1 MDLYASGGFITQCRP
16 MLALHIPALSPT
28 RRKEET
34 KTSTQEPYIYGSSYI
49 SFYFYRPF
57 STAVASNFALI
68 PSESDSDNDND
79 DDDNNKNCH
88 DPLTELF
95 SEILE
100 NLK

>member
-1 MDLYASGGFITQCRP
+1 MVDLYASGGFITQCRP
-16 MLALHIPALSPT
+16 MLTLHIPALSLA
-28 RRKEET
+28 RRKEG

-79 DDDNNKNCH
+79 DDDNNKNCY
-88 DPLTELF
+88 DPLTGLF
-95 SEILE
+95 LEILE